1 MNYASN
7 RVHETRERIHN
18 HLSESPAF
26 GNLYSIM
33 TEAIEF
39 LIQIGHP
46 NITMNYILDRL
57 LQNRY
62 ICSDRMFEHNKN
74 LLCRVRGSIAASL
87 NDAINNT
94 LINGDPILI
103 VRANELIAGIRY
115 YARSGNICHVG
126 APEESNSLDP
136 FTGGAPPIE
145 RDPTEPSKPIIPLIP
160 RPEDIEE
167 PEPEKPHNI
176 VILPLPPPS
185 PRSRGGNKKTGKQ
198 KKTGKRRKT
207 GKKQKSRKH

>member
-1 MNYASN
+1 MNYTSN

-62 ICSDRMFEHNKN
+62 ICSTRMFEHNKN

-126 APEESNSLDP
+126 APAESNSLDP

-160 RPEDIEE
+160 RPEDIED

-185 PRSRGGNKKTGKQ
+185 PRSHGGNKKTGKRRKIG
-198 KKTGKRRKT
+198 KKRKT

>member
-1 MNYASN
+1 
-7 RVHETRERIHN
+7 
-18 HLSESPAF
+18 
-26 GNLYSIM
+26 M

-62 ICSDRMFEHNKN
+62 ICSTRMFEHNKN

-126 APEESNSLDP
+126 APAESNSLDP

-160 RPEDIEE
+160 RPEDIED

-185 PRSRGGNKKTGKQ
+185 PRSHGGNKKTGKRRKIG
-198 KKTGKRRKT
+198 KKRKT

>member
-1 MNYASN
+1 
-7 RVHETRERIHN
+7 
-18 HLSESPAF
+18 
-26 GNLYSIM
+26 M

-103 VRANELIAGIRY
+103 VRANELIANIRY

-136 FTGGAPPIE
+136 FMSDGGRVPLVPHELITPRIPP
-145 RDPTEPSKPIIPLIP
+145 T
-160 RPEDIEE
+160 EDIEE
-167 PEPEKPHNI
+167 P
-176 VILPLPPPS
+176 PPPPRS
-185 PRSRGGNKKTGKQ
+185 PPSKPRSRGGKQ
-198 KKTGKRRKT
+198 KKTKKFRKT
-207 GKKQKSRKH
+207 GKKAQKRKSRKQ